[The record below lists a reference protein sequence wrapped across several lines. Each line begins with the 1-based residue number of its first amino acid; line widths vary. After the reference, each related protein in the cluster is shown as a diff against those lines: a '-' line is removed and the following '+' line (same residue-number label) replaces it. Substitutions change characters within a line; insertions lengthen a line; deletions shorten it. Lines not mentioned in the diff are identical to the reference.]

1 MTPII
6 LRAVLLGACATLA
19 VPAALAQCAGVAAG
33 QTEQNAAAELVSL
46 VGRGETRP
54 SGDAA
59 WERAVQAQKLKGGAD
74 MRTLALSSAALL
86 LADRTQIRMSANAQ
100 LRLCDAQPERSLL
113 ELIAG
118 RLWARTKRSPAN
130 LQLQT
135 PAALAVVRGTDWDVE
150 VEGSGRTTFTVLS
163 GQVEFSNAYGRVD
176 LGPSEQGIA
185 VPGQAPTKR
194 LLVNPRERVQW
205 VMANPVDARRWAEFQ
220 GDAVAP
226 ELAAVQTDLDAGAW
240 PQARERLIALRHM
253 GAHEAAV
260 ALVLADLAAFD
271 ARLET
276 AVHDLERAW
285 QRTGD
290 PRLAARR
297 AELLLAQ
304 DRPEDARAVLDEALA
319 RSSSADS
326 SDLLLADGD
335 WYRLAGQ
342 GDEAL
347 ARYRTGLARAQ
358 GRTQQADA
366 LGRLGRALQE
376 RGDLAAA
383 RDALASAVSLDPRSA
398 DLLGA
403 EATAATEAFRLR
415 EADAEFDAALALQG
429 DDYESLAGAGF
440 LALRRGQPEA
450 ARQLL
455 LKALVI
461 EPRYARAQVWLAV
474 AEYTLGAEGAALDAL
489 QRARQADPKDP
500 LPWQI
505 ESILRNDSGEP
516 EAAIAAAR
524 EALVR
529 LPYLKSLNP
538 LASDSQ
544 GSANLGKALGDFGL
558 EHWARAYAQE
568 SYYPLW
574 SGSHFFLANR
584 TESSFSRGSEYFQGY
599 LADPLVFGVSEKQA
613 TVFPIAG
620 SEWLGN
626 ASVERGTQQDKAA
639 VSIGNHG
646 IAATPMPFAWQWWAE
661 GIHMAPRPDSGS
673 YRLSSPGLL
682 IALGARVTDRLS
694 LLLLHNE
701 DWTRYAYPGGRDLG
715 SDVIFDSLA
724 RQRSRRTDF
733 GGSWRWSADE
743 QTWLKFDRASLGQSL
758 VLSDPRWGP
767 QDSRIGDTNEGVM
780 LRHTLQKGSYRI
792 SGGWE
797 TRRSQLGSALGDSLS
812 TSAQDTGTR
821 FDMPWVA
828 FEQKAGAWTWH
839 AQATWP
845 RWSVRWQS
853 RAYDSLTGENLFEPQ
868 RDAGG
873 LVRRTLPRLG
883 LSYRFG
889 PGRGLHAAYIESV
902 RPSGAHTLSPV
913 AVGAIPIDYQYQLA
927 GSFVRKSALQLD
939 WEFDARTF
947 GFASLSTQDIRNPTY
962 ADGSLLVPPS
972 AAFDLDRV
980 SSLGAQVQSAQTTVD
995 PYNGN
1000 PVFDRGRL
1008 HQAGVAINRVL
1019 APRWSLLASY
1029 TWAQARNTGS
1039 TYAGNAL
1046 PGFARHTAVLAS
1058 SWKHG
1063 GRDVTSAYLVY
1074 RASRFVDEANLQ
1086 PQKAGWDLGVVHSI
1100 DSADRRWSLI
1110 GTVQT
1115 PLDGRVDPTLW
1126 LRLRYRMD

>member
-1 MTPII
+1 MPISNF
-6 LRAVLLGACATLA
+6 RGLLSVCAAIA
-19 VPAALAQCAGVAAG
+19 VPSAWAQCPDVAAG
-33 QTEQNAAAELVSL
+33 EKSQEAAAELVSL
-46 VGRGETRP
+46 VGRGETRVR
-54 SGDAA
+54 GDAA
-59 WERAVQAQKLKGGAD
+59 WERAVQTQKLRGGAD

-163 GQVEFSNAYGRVD
+163 GRVEFSNAYGRVD

-205 VMANPVDARRWAEFQ
+205 VMANPVDARRWVEFQ

-240 PQARERLIALRHM
+240 PQARDRLTELQQN
-253 GAHEAAV
+253 GAHAAVV

-271 ARLET
+271 THLDA
-276 AVHDLERAW
+276 AVQDLERAW
-285 QRTGD
+285 QRTAD

-297 AELLLAQ
+297 AELLLAL
-304 DRPEDARAVLDEALA
+304 DRTDDARAVLDEALA
-319 RSSSADS
+319 RSSGAAS

-347 ARYRTGLARAQ
+347 ARYRVGVARAQ
-358 GRTQQADA
+358 GNAQQADA

-383 RDALASAVSLDPRSA
+383 REALAQAVALNPSAHLEG
-398 DLLGA
+398 LQ
-403 EATAATEAFRLR
+403 ATAATEALRLQ
-415 EADAEFDAALALQG
+415 EASEGFDAALALQA

-440 LALRRGQPEA
+440 LALRRGEPEA

-474 AEYTLGAEGAALDAL
+474 AEYTLGAHSAALDSLA
-489 QRARQADPKDP
+489 RARQADPKDP
-500 LPWQI
+500 LPWQV
-505 ESILRNDSGEP
+505 ESILQNDNGEP
-516 EAAIAAAR
+516 LQAIAAAR

-584 TESSFSRGSEYFQGY
+584 MESSFSRGSEYFQGY
-599 LADPLVFGVSEKQA
+599 LADPLVFGVSEQRA
-613 TVFPIAG
+613 TVFPVVG

-626 ASVERGTQQDKAA
+626 ASAERGPRQDTAT
-639 VSIGNHG
+639 VSLGNHG
-646 IAATPMPFAWQWWAE
+646 IGIAPMPFAWQWWAE
-661 GIHMAPRPDSGS
+661 GIQMAPRPESGS

-682 IALGARVTDRLS
+682 VALGARVTDRLT
-694 LLLLHNE
+694 LLLLHNQDE
-701 DWTRYAYPGGRDLG
+701 TRYAYPDGRDLG
-715 SDVIFDSLA
+715 NGVIFDSLA
-724 RQRSRRTDF
+724 RQRSQRTDL
-733 GGSWRWSADE
+733 GGAWRWSADE
-743 QTWLKFDRASLGQSL
+743 QTWLKFDKGNFGQSL
-758 VLSDPRWGP
+758 VVSDPRWGP
-767 QDSRIGDTNEGVM
+767 QDSSIADTDQGVM
-780 LRHTLQKGSYRI
+780 LRHTLQKGSYRV

-797 TRRSQLGSALGDSLS
+797 VRRSRLGSALGDSLFV
-812 TSAQDTGTR
+812 SAYDTRSG
-821 FDMPWVA
+821 FDMPWLA
-828 FEQKAGAWTWH
+828 FEQKAGPWTWH
-839 AQATWP
+839 AQASWP
-845 RWSVRWQS
+845 QWSVRWQG
-853 RAYDSLTGENLFEPQ
+853 RAYDPQTGQSLLEPE

-873 LVRRTLPRLG
+873 LARRTLPRFG

-889 PGRGLHAAYIESV
+889 PGRALHAAYIESV
-902 RPSGAHTLSPV
+902 RPTGAHTLSPV
-913 AVGAIPIDYQYQLA
+913 TVGAIPIDYQYQLA
-927 GSFVRKSALQLD
+927 GSFARKSALQLD
-939 WEFDARTF
+939 WEFNARTF
-947 GFASLSTQDIRNPTY
+947 GFASLSTQEIRNPTY

-972 AAFDLDRV
+972 AALDLDRV
-980 SSLGAQVQSAQTTVD
+980 SSLGAQVQTSQTTVD

-1019 APRWSLLASY
+1019 APRWSMLASY

-1039 TYAGNAL
+1039 TYAGNVL
-1046 PGFARHTAVLAS
+1046 PGFTRHTAVFAS

-1074 RASRFVDEANLQ
+1074 RGARFADEANLQ

-1110 GTVQT
+1110 GTAQT
-1115 PLDGRVDPTLW
+1115 PLDGRINPTFW